1 MVKVTETLVSPQSLL
16 DSLKTDSS
24 GSIVIHLGIVRPDS
38 EGRKVSCIEYEME
51 GNAAEKE
58 LLHIENETM
67 TKFQIQD
74 VGLCRKTGRLNLGE
88 VILMAVIS
96 APHRK
101 EAFEACE
108 FAVKQ
113 MRNMTSVKKRE
124 HFKED

>member
-1 MVKVTETLVSPQSLL
+1 MVKVTEELVSPQLL
-16 DSLKTDSS
+16 IDSLRTDSS
-24 GSIVIHLGIVRPDS
+24 GSIVVHVGIVRPES
-38 EGRKVSCIEYEME
+38 GGRKVSCIEYEME
-51 GNAAEKE
+51 GDAAEEE
-58 LLHIENETM
+58 LQHIENETM

-74 VGLCRKTGRLNLGE
+74 VALCRKTGRLNLGE

-124 HFKED
+124 LFKED